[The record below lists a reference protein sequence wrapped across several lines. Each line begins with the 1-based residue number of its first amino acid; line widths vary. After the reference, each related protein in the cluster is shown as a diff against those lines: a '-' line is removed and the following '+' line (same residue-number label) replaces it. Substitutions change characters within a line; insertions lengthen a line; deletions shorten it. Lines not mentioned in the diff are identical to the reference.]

1 MAYQYLR
8 TCPGRIFCRL
18 ADGSAEIRELGNLI
32 CDKSRFGQHPSFG
45 IRECGLTAVDSKTV
59 HGTRHDIPSETLVHM
74 TRQGMFMM
82 HNIQINVSNV
92 LAETEVF
99 LCLSES
105 ENYPISGFPR
115 CLYQEKKI
123 IASEY

>member
-1 MAYQYLR
+1 
-8 TCPGRIFCRL
+8 
-18 ADGSAEIRELGNLI
+18 
-32 CDKSRFGQHPSFG
+32 
-45 IRECGLTAVDSKTV
+45 
-59 HGTRHDIPSETLVHM
+59 
-74 TRQGMFMM
+74 MM

-123 IASEY
+123 IASEYQYGLSSQFN